1 MYPYMVKLD
10 INISSQ
16 QVSPQGD
23 SSQGDAVHTWL
34 VFLKASQA
42 LYRRMS
48 TSLEECGLGDSDFRV
63 LEVLLHKGGMA
74 VNAIGPRVNLTPGS
88 ISVAIERLYARGLV
102 SRVESA
108 TDRRSRIVDLTDAG
122 RALITP
128 AFARHAALI
137 EQTFAVLSP
146 DERAQLEALL
156 KKLGRFAESD
166 GDFANP

>member
-16 QVSPQGD
+16 QASPQV
-23 SSQGDAVHTWL
+23 SAVHTWL

-48 TSLEECGLGDSDFRV
+48 SSLEECGLGDSDFRV
-63 LEVLLHKGGMA
+63 LEVLLHKGAMA

-88 ISVAIERLYARGLV
+88 ISVAIERLHARGLV

-108 TDRRSRIVDLTDAG
+108 TDRRSRIVDLTNDG

-137 EQTFAVLSP
+137 ERTFAVLSAE
-146 DERAQLEALL
+146 ERAQLEALL
-156 KKLGRFAESD
+156 RKLGRHAESD
-166 GDFANP
+166 SDA